1 MSYISLHH
9 HTKSCST
16 LCVHRLSAC
25 IKSLA
30 IGKPGGLPILR
41 HESWILDTDETDE
54 VPTMELENYLKPMIK
69 ARNCAEEILMKSGS
83 ACLADLQRLLKSS
96 SGLLLSMDR
105 SFRCELEW
113 LFNAADEHL
122 ATSIQKN
129 ILNCMP
135 TSTINI
141 TLAQAC
147 TRLES
152 LMDSDKVKFGSLRS
166 LSEIKTVK
174 RILDKMLAGVSPD
187 RSVRAGGEVF
197 EKVWDRLQYFI
208 MVKIPSDEAWK
219 FNNPGVGIISKYCNL

>member
-1 MSYISLHH
+1 
-9 HTKSCST
+9 
-16 LCVHRLSAC
+16 
-25 IKSLA
+25 
-30 IGKPGGLPILR
+30 
-41 HESWILDTDETDE
+41 
-54 VPTMELENYLKPMIK
+54 MELENYLKPMIK

-83 ACLADLQRLLKSS
+83 ACLADLQRLLQSS

-113 LFNAADEHL
+113 LFNAADKHL

-166 LSEIKTVK
+166 LSGIKTVK

-219 FNNPGVGIISKYCNL
+219 FNSPGVGIISKYCNL